1 MTMVRSSC
9 ARSGIAFAIA
19 LMTAVIAGT
28 SGSAHRRDE
37 YLQAA
42 RIEIETGRVA
52 LELALTP
59 GIALGD
65 AIIAD
70 LDFDGDGLLSRE
82 EQRAYAARV
91 MNAVELELDGRRLQM
106 QPLASTFPDL
116 EAIRRGEGTIR
127 LQANAV
133 VPPRP
138 AGRHQLVFRN
148 THRQDVSVY
157 LANAVMPSDDHLIVT
172 GQRRDRDQRE
182 LTIDYVVRGGTPTS
196 IPVWLLTGIAG
207 AALVTRLLTYRSR
220 AA

>member
-1 MTMVRSSC
+1 M
-9 ARSGIAFAIA
+9 
-19 LMTAVIAGT
+19 
-28 SGSAHRRDE
+28 SAHRRDE

-42 RIEIETGRVA
+42 RIEIEPGRVE
-52 LELALTP
+52 LELDLTP
-59 GIALGD
+59 GIALAD

-182 LTIDYVVRGGTPTS
+182 LTIDYVVRGDTPTS